1 MPSGNAAS
9 IEKLLEHIA
18 ELTSH
23 LKDAKA
29 DLRNA
34 IEGTDL
40 YEKILKA
47 TLKQSSADCD
57 VPDKAAKGHAFKIA
71 LGNIQKKDE

>member
-9 IEKLLEHIA
+9 IDKLIAHVA

-29 DLRNA
+29 DLKNA

-47 TLKQSSADCD
+47 TLKQSTADCD
-57 VPDKAAKGHAFKIA
+57 VPDKAAKAHAYKIA
-71 LGNIQKKDE
+71 LGNLQKKDE